1 MSVSK
6 YERIAEA
13 LRGRILAGQYP
24 VGGRLPTRKE
34 MGGEFGASGITIQ
47 RAFEELLRD
56 GFVVSRGCAGTFVA
70 ERPPHTS
77 RFGIIFP
84 SPRPRDPSTPASR
97 WSTFYA
103 EMINAATEI
112 EQQEG
117 VHFSFYYGFYQSTGS
132 ADYPRLAAD
141 VEAGRLAGL
150 VIIQATI
157 GLAGAPVLS
166 HPHCPPIVMTGESL
180 VPGATAV
187 NFDYGVFI
195 DAALDHFAA
204 AGRRRVAAIAL
215 WGGGSDAV
223 HWDHLRTACERR
235 GLENRPHWNQIVGP
249 ERFEAAN
256 HVVQLLMHG
265 DERPDALL
273 IADDHLVEHA
283 TAGLA
288 ACGVRGA
295 NDLDVVAW
303 SNLPYTPTA
312 HVPVRFIGP
321 DMREFVHTCIDL
333 LRRKKAGEDCPK
345 ELLLPFRAALHQG
358 GNVERPR

>member
-1 MSVSK
+1 MPVPK

-13 LRGRILAGQYP
+13 LRERILAGRYP

-34 MGGEFGASGITIQ
+34 IADEFAASGITIQ

-70 ERPPHTS
+70 ESPPHTS
-77 RFGIIFP
+77 RFGVIFP
-84 SPRPRDPSTPASR
+84 SPRPRHPSTPASR

-103 EMINAATEI
+103 EIVNAATEI

-117 VHFSFYYGFYQSTGS
+117 GRFSFYYGFYQGTGS
-132 ADYPRLAAD
+132 EDYPRLVAD

-150 VIIQATI
+150 IIVHATI
-157 GLAGAPVLS
+157 GLAGAPVMS
-166 HPHCPPIVMTGESL
+166 HRHCPPIVMTGESL

-187 NFDYGVFI
+187 NYDYGVFI

-204 AGRRRVAAIAL
+204 AGRRGVAAIAL
-215 WGGGSDAV
+215 WGGGHVV
-223 HWDHLRTACERR
+223 HWDHLRSACEQR
-235 GLENRPHWNQIVGP
+235 GLENPPYWNQVVGP
-249 ERFEAAN
+249 ESFEAAN
-256 HVVQLLMHG
+256 HVAQLLMHG

-321 DMREFVHTCIDL
+321 DIRDFVRTCVDL
-333 LRRKKAGEDCPK
+333 LRRKKAGEDCPR
-345 ELLLPFRAALHQG
+345 ELLLPFRAEFHEV
-358 GNVERPR
+358 GNVKRRR